1 MSAHAEARSRKLA
14 DRAVILAAVAG
25 LAGLAITVT
34 ATGVLMFNGGRDPI
48 RATVDQSNLLQPGY
62 VDYGLR
68 QPTAADANQQPAYVD
83 FGLRHP
89 SLLPAAAAA
98 NAAGASTRA
107 DDYGVRCVAT
117 GWCSVYPGNPQPR
130 GMGTH

>member
-1 MSAHAEARSRKLA
+1 MSALAEAGSRKFA

-25 LAGLAITVT
+25 LVGLALTV
-34 ATGVLMFNGGRDPI
+34 AAAGMLVFGGAGDPI
-48 RATVDQSNLLQPGY
+48 RTTVDQSNLLEPGY
-62 VDYGLR
+62 IDYGLR
-68 QPTAADANQQPAYVD
+68 QRAADANPQPGYVD

-89 SLLPAAAAA
+89 GFVT
-98 NAAGASTRA
+98 AAGTPIVASAATRA